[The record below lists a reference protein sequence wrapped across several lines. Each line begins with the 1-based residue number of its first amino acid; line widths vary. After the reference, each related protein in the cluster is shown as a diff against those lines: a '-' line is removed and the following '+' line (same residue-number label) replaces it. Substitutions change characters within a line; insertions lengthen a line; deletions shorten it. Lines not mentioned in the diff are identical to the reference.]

1 MEEDLE
7 EDLKEDLEEDLKED
21 LEVDLNRITSSWYYS
36 WYFILILYS
45 MIIGKHEITSKVQVR
60 KYFHF
65 HDMMKSKDNKSHI
78 SYLVL
83 INTW

>member
-7 EDLKEDLEEDLKED
+7 EDMEEDLEED

-45 MIIGKHEITSKVQVR
+45 MIIGKHEITSKAQVKR
-60 KYFHF
+60 LFWE
-65 HDMMKSKDNKSHI
+65 I
-78 SYLVL
+78 SCCF
-83 INTW
+83 NPNS